1 MLLRHLTSAVLS
13 CMLKNL
19 CILSE
24 NVLFCP
30 TATESNESFDLEK
43 DNYIHKI
50 KPFKFVSVF
59 LKFSKDI
66 LDPELIFYTYLQ
78 YCDFFPSTYYMYKH
92 SYTLL

>member
-59 LKFSKDI
+59 LSKDI
-66 LDPELIFYTYLQ
+66 LDPELILYL
-78 YCDFFPSTYYMYKH
+78 FTV
-92 SYTLL
+92 L

>member
-1 MLLRHLTSAVLS
+1 MQFYLVCYKIYVFYR
-13 CMLKNL
+13 K
-19 CILSE
+19 

-30 TATESNESFDLEK
+30 TATESNESFDLKK
-43 DNYIHKI
+43 DIYIYKI

-66 LDPELIFYTYLQ
+66 LDPELILLLIYSIVI
-78 YCDFFPSTYYMYKH
+78 FFPSTFYMYKH